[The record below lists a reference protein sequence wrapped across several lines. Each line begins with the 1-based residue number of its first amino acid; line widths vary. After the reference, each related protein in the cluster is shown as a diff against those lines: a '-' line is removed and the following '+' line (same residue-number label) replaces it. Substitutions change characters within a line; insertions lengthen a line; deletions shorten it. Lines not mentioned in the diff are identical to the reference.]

1 MNWHKKSLWSGL
13 VLLTLLVRALVLYLR
28 LGEKGTKIGV
38 LLVIHGGMETNTP
51 QHMWNSSVTM
61 FAYDHNHP
69 VYKFVIWNA
78 KNWSTI
84 LNTQV
89 TAFARSFL
97 LKYNFEYER
106 IGGVDPYQNITEK
119 QLADMKSELDKNT
132 YGLTF
137 EVDWA
142 GWIIGDRVEHY
153 PYPRFI
159 YTPPSGKGDKVT
171 YCGEN
176 EEGGPWADCDPER
189 FNVDGPVERLLKKGV
204 SRIIIVDLTMCGIR
218 FSKTFDVVRMTKKV
232 LNQWNTD
239 HGTSIPL
246 IWVNDYSNLMERSY
260 PTEPEGWTRFLG
272 YPTRDPHV
280 LLKGGPNP
288 LAEDPEIAVLHVSGI
303 ESAMSDTVPDAET
316 GVVLMDHAIFTHNE
330 TFDPKINDT
339 ITVQENIE
347 AQLLERHP
355 EMDPD
360 NIVGA
365 YGGGREVNP
374 ENGLFEYTR
383 KERGDRLG
391 TAYLYESDKQMP
403 DNKWGYRY
411 WEALEYLKN
420 RGVKHIVV
428 AFTQLAVS
436 SALDLVEVPNQF
448 GKEIGKK
455 TWVKWETGDYEQY
468 PGVGHPFTD
477 YWGNWVYTDCGG
489 EECCFKMGGCADG
502 RPYPPP
508 RQVPLDKKRDE
519 LDPSLAYEVSDY
531 GHLGYDPSLGP
542 PDPNWP
548 VQDQYTGTWDMWVP
562 PNDVLRVGKILAK
575 HVLNAAVN
583 PMVYITN
590 GEVEGLKTSKTVTW
604 HAHVV
609 TGTPGYSYEW
619 SIKKEGDVDWSSV
632 GEDNST
638 WVWKPGT
645 ESVGVYDVRCTVTDA
660 KGGAGKVVW
669 REFEI
674 FDN

>member
-13 VLLTLLVRALVLYLR
+13 LLVTLLALALIVSVKV
-28 LGEKGTKIGV
+28 GEKGEKIGV
-38 LLVIHGGMETNTP
+38 LLVIHGGMDTNTP

-69 VYKFVIWNA
+69 LYKFVIWNA
-78 KNWSTI
+78 KNWSAI

-97 LKYNFEYER
+97 LKYYFEYER
-106 IGGVDPYQNITEK
+106 IGGIDPYQDITEK
-119 QLADMKSELDKNT
+119 QLAAMKAELDKNT
-132 YGLTF
+132 YGITF

-142 GWIIGDRVEHY
+142 GWIIGDRLEHF

-159 YTPPSGKGDKVT
+159 YNPPSGKGDKVT

-176 EEGGPWADCDPER
+176 EEDGPWTDCDPER

-204 SRIIIVDLTMCGIR
+204 SRIILVDLTMCGIR
-218 FSKTFDVVRMTKKV
+218 FSKTFEAFQMTKKV
-232 LNQWNTD
+232 LNTWNAE

-246 IWVNDYSNLMERSY
+246 VWINDYSNLMERSF
-260 PTEPEGWTRFLG
+260 PSEPEGWTRFLG
-272 YPTRDPHV
+272 YPTRDRHV

-288 LAEDPEIAVLHVSGI
+288 LAEDPEIAALHVSGI
-303 ESAMSDTVPDAET
+303 ESALSDTVSDAET
-316 GVVLMDHAIFTHNE
+316 GVVLMDHALFTHNE

-339 ITVQENIE
+339 ITVQKNIE

-355 EMDPD
+355 KMDPD

-411 WEALEYLKN
+411 WDALEYLKD

-428 AFTQLAVS
+428 AFTQLASFSV
-436 SALDLVEVPNQF
+436 LDLVEIPNQF

-455 TWVKWETGDYEQY
+455 TWVKWGTGDYENY

-502 RPYPPP
+502 RTYPPP

-542 PDPNWP
+542 PDPNRP
-548 VQDQYTGTWDMWVP
+548 VQNQYTGTWDMWTP
-562 PNDVLRVGKILAK
+562 PNDDPRVGKILAK
-575 HVLNAAVN
+575 HVMNAAVN
-583 PMVYITN
+583 PMVYVTN
-590 GEVEGLKTSKTVTW
+590 GERESMMAEESVHWEVR
-604 HAHVV
+604 VV
-609 TGTPGYSYEW
+609 TGTPDYSYEW
-619 SIKKEGDVDWSSV
+619 SIKKEGDTNWSTV
-632 GEDNST
+632 GKDTST
-638 WVWKPGT
+638 WVWKPST
-645 ESVGVYDVRCTVTDA
+645 EDAGIYDVRCKVTDA
-660 KGGAGKVVW
+660 TGGAGEVVW
-669 REFEI
+669 EDFEVLL
-674 FDN
+674 